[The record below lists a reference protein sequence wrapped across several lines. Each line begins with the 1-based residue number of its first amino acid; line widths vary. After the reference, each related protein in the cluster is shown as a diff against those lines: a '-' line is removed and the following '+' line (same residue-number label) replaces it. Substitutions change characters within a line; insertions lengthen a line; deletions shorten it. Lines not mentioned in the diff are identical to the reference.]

1 MNKPTLTIDGKKIE
15 MPKPTVGTWRK
26 IMEFNSMRQN
36 VKWADV
42 VDAYV
47 SIIALAFGITVDELI
62 DKDEKLVL
70 EYEDILPIY
79 DSVVVYL
86 ANLFVSKVGDNKK
99 NAELTTAQN

>member
-26 IMEFNSMRQN
+26 IMEFNSTKKN
-36 VKWADV
+36 VEWADAV
-42 VDAYV
+42 EAYV
-47 SIIALAFGITVDELI
+47 SIIALAFGINAEKLI
-62 DKDEKLVL
+62 DKDKNLLL